1 MITDSRKIAKIEVEI
16 SELKG
21 GMSILTIV
29 NTSEPNSKTILT
41 DKDAKELIELVDDYL
56 TDKLNESKK

>member
-1 MITDSRKIAKIEVEI
+1 MINDSKRIAKIEVEI

-21 GMSILTIV
+21 GMVILTMT

-41 DKDAKELIELVDDYL
+41 DRDAKDLIELVDDYL
-56 TDKLNESKK
+56 TDKKNESKK

>member
-1 MITDSRKIAKIEVEI
+1 MITDSRRIAKIEVEI

-41 DKDAKELIELVDDYL
+41 DKNAKELIELVDDYL

>member
-1 MITDSRKIAKIEVEI
+1 MISDLKRIAKIEIDI

-21 GMSILTIV
+21 GMVILTMT

-41 DKDAKELIELVDDYL
+41 DKDAKDLIELVDDYL
-56 TDKLNESKK
+56 FNKTKESKK

>member
-1 MITDSRKIAKIEVEI
+1 MITDSRRIAKIEVEI

>member
-1 MITDSRKIAKIEVEI
+1 MVSDLKRIAKIEIDI

-21 GMSILTIV
+21 GMVILTMT

-41 DKDAKELIELVDDYL
+41 DKDAKDLIELVDDYL
-56 TDKLNESKK
+56 FNKTKESKK

>member
-1 MITDSRKIAKIEVEI
+1 MITDSRRIAKIEVEI

-21 GMSILTIV
+21 GMTILTMV

>member
-1 MITDSRKIAKIEVEI
+1 MITDSRRIAKIEVEI

-21 GMSILTIV
+21 GMNILTIV